1 MSFKETKEEIKFWN
15 DAEITKYFATK
26 PADPRVKARL
36 EKVNNSADKTIL
48 DLGCGGGR
56 HSELVLQ
63 LGFSLRSI
71 DVNPQMIEFTR
82 SRIKPYIKDKNLGEI
97 VSYGSIEN
105 IPYLDELFDGIVTTG
120 VLHQAKDLEEYKV
133 TINEL
138 SRVLKPGG
146 FITLNIFTNR
156 DWDDSYEVVSQEGYT
171 VRTKEGLYMTL
182 LPKELFYFLMENVG
196 LILEEELIEETK
208 MENTG
213 PRTVL
218 RANFIKNNK

>member
-1 MSFKETKEEIKFWN
+1 MSFKETKEEVKFWN
-15 DAEITKYFATK
+15 DEEITKYFAAK

-36 EKVNNSADKTIL
+36 EMVEVSKEKVIL

-82 SRIKPYIKDKNLGEI
+82 SRIKTYVKDVNLGEI
-97 VSYGSIEN
+97 VSYGSIESL
-105 IPYLDELFDGIVTTG
+105 PYLDELFDGIVTTG

-156 DWDDSYEVVSQEGYT
+156 DWDDSYEVVSEDGYT
-171 VRTKEGLYMTL
+171 VKTKEGLYMTL
-182 LPKELFYFLMENVG
+182 LPKELFYSLMENVG
-196 LILEEELIEETK
+196 LTLEEELIEETK